1 MSQKKRPDCETGRSH
16 VVIPESA
23 DAWETLRAS
32 ESRYRSLFESARD
45 GILILDAETG
55 MITDANPYLLEL
67 LGYSRKDL
75 VQKKVWELGFLV
87 DVVAS
92 EANFLELQQKEFIR
106 YDNLALRG
114 RDGKRHEVEFIST
127 TYLERGQKVMQCN
140 IRSISERKK
149 AERAEQESALL
160 FERIINAIPDR
171 VFWKDKDLV
180 YLGCNTAFAHDA
192 GFVDPRDIIGKDD
205 SQMGWRDQAE
215 EYRADDRAVIETGH
229 AKLLFEETQ
238 TAPTG
243 ETLSLLTNKLPLLN
257 TAGEIAG
264 VIGTYMDITA
274 LKQTQESRD
283 LLAIAVEQAAEA
295 IIITDQTAEIV
306 YVNPV
311 FETITGYTREE
322 AIGRNPRI
330 LKSGKQ
336 DEEFYRRMWAE
347 LTAGSVFRCRM
358 INKRKEGTLYKE
370 EATIS
375 PMRDTK
381 GKTTH
386 YVAVKRDLS
395 HEMHLEAQ
403 ILQAQK
409 MESVGRLAGGV
420 AHDFNNL
427 LMGIMGYVELCKEGI
442 EPDHPIREWLDEISL
457 CSERSAEITRQLL
470 AFARK
475 QVIKPIIVN
484 LNDSVEGML
493 KLLRRLIGEDINL
506 AWRPGRGLCSV
517 LIDPAQID
525 QILANLCVNARDAIS
540 GVGEIVI
547 ETECARID
555 ADYCA
560 SHPDAIPGEYV
571 CLSVS
576 DDGCGINEEDLAQV
590 FEPFFTTKGLGKG
603 TGLGLSTVYG
613 IAKQNFGFVYA
624 YSEPGRG
631 STFKVY
637 LPEVKAETAKS
648 NKISKSEAPR
658 GRGETILLV
667 EDEKSLRVIC
677 GLFLKSLGYHV
688 VVAETPGE
696 ALKQAALHPG
706 AIHLLLTDVVM
717 PGMDGRQLAKRI
729 SEAKP
734 DVAVLFMS
742 GYTSDVIS
750 RRGVLDEG
758 MHFMS
763 KPFTRDDLARKVR
776 ELLDDASAQTK

>member
-1 MSQKKRPDCETGRSH
+1 MSTNQTPDSETEQSQ
-16 VVIPESA
+16 
-23 DAWETLRAS
+23 DARREEAGMSDFLRIS
-32 ESRYRSLFESARD
+32 ESHYRRLFESAKD

-67 LGYSRKDL
+67 LGYSREDL
-75 VQKKVWELGFLV
+75 VQKKVWEIGFLA
-87 DVVAS
+87 DVVAN
-92 EANFLELQQKEFIR
+92 EANFSELQQKEFIR
-106 YDNLALRG
+106 YDDLALEG

-140 IRSISERKK
+140 IREISERKK
-149 AERAEQESALL
+149 AERVERESALMIQ
-160 FERIINAIPDR
+160 RIINAIPAR

-180 YLGCNTAFAHDA
+180 ILGCNAAFAHDA
-192 GFVDPRDIIGKDD
+192 GFADPADIIGKDD
-205 SQMGWRDQAE
+205 FQMGWREQAE
-215 EYRADDRAVIETGH
+215 KYRADDRAVIESGC
-229 AKLLFEETQ
+229 AKLLVEETQ
-238 TAPTG
+238 TTPAGDTI
-243 ETLSLLTNKLPLLN
+243 TLLTNKLPLLN
-257 TAGEIAG
+257 EDGEIVG

-274 LKQTQESRD
+274 LKQSQESRD

-295 IIITDQTAEIV
+295 IIITDQTGSIV

-311 FETITGYTREE
+311 FETITGYTRED

-330 LKSGKQ
+330 LKSGKH

-347 LTAGSVFRCRM
+347 LTAGRVFRCRM
-358 INKRKEGTLYKE
+358 INKRKDGTLYKE
-370 EATIS
+370 ESTIS
-375 PMRDTK
+375 PVQNTT
-381 GKTTH
+381 GNITH

-395 HEMHLEAQ
+395 HETHLEEQ
-403 ILQAQK
+403 LHQAQK

-427 LMGIMGYVELCKEGI
+427 LMGIMGYAEMCKEEI
-442 EPDHPIREWLDEISL
+442 EPNHAIRGWLDEISL

-475 QVIKPIIVN
+475 QAIEPKVVN
-484 LNDSVEGML
+484 LNDSVESML

-506 AWRPGRGLCSV
+506 AWRPGKGTGSV

-547 ETECARID
+547 ETEKAHID
-555 ADYCA
+555 AEFCA

-576 DDGCGINEEDLAQV
+576 DNGCGMKEEDLAQV
-590 FEPFFTTKGLGKG
+590 FEPFFTTKGVGKG

-613 IAKQNFGFVYA
+613 IAKQNFGSVDV
-624 YSEPGRG
+624 YSEPGKG
-631 STFKVY
+631 STFRVY
-637 LPEVKAETAKS
+637 LQEVEAEVVKTTVTSKA
-648 NKISKSEAPR
+648 EAPR

-667 EDEKSLRVIC
+667 EDEKSLRVTC
-677 GLFLKSLGYHV
+677 GLFLETLGYHV
-688 VVAETPGE
+688 VVAETPAE
-696 ALKQAALHPG
+696 ALKLTAQHPG

-729 SEAKP
+729 TVAKP
-734 DVAVLFMS
+734 GVEVLFMS

-750 RRGVLDEG
+750 RRGVIDEG

-776 ELLDDASAQTK
+776 ELLDASSVQTT